1 MPKFNQFAL
10 WKVFRKTQLESI
22 IKTWI
27 LSCSNS
33 SFPQRGPEHPHLL
46 KILLLVLQLSI
57 PLSINSI
64 TEVYFRGIFF
74 LSQVIK
80 GSNMS
85 WNNVFMSP
93 YIGTSCAAAVL
104 TCPTR
109 WHSTYYFCLVERHR
123 KKKINAGIN
132 RIGELIP
139 CSPALKQ
146 VSVCSEEHTSFL

>member
-1 MPKFNQFAL
+1 MPKFNQSAL
-10 WKVFRKTQLESI
+10 RKEFQKTQLESI

-46 KILLLVLQLSI
+46 NIWLFMLQLSI
-57 PLSINSI
+57 LLSINSI
-64 TEVYFRGIFF
+64 TDVYFRGVFF
-74 LSQVIK
+74 LSRVTK
-80 GSNMS
+80 GSNTS
-85 WNNVFMSP
+85 RNNVFMSP
-93 YIGTSCAAAVL
+93 YIGSSCDAAVL
-104 TCPTR
+104 TCSAR
-109 WHSTYYFCLVERHR
+109 WHSTCYFCLVERHR

-146 VSVCSEEHTSFL
+146 VSILSEVHTSFL

>member
-1 MPKFNQFAL
+1 MPKFNQSAL
-10 WKVFRKTQLESI
+10 WRECHKTQLESV
-22 IKTWI
+22 IKTRI

-46 KILLLVLQLSI
+46 KILLCMLQLLV
-57 PLSINSI
+57 PLSINSV
-64 TEVYFRGIFF
+64 TQVYFRGIFF
-74 LSQVIK
+74 LSQVTK
-80 GSNMS
+80 GSNTS
-85 WNNVFMSP
+85 RNNVFMSP
-93 YIGTSCAAAVL
+93 YVGTSCAAVVL

-109 WHSTYYFCLVERHR
+109 WHTTYYFCLVERHR

-146 VSVCSEEHTSFL
+146 VSVYSEVHTSFL